1 MLRLAGR
8 GVLIG
13 FALAACVACI
23 KARQAQSPTGLARD
37 LQRNLSIVNVAAMR
51 RRRTPQHAPRVPVRA
66 VAAGRPTAAVIA

>member
-8 GVLIG
+8 GILIG

-51 RRRTPQHAPRVPVRA
+51 RRGIPQQSPRVQMRA
-66 VAAGRPTAAVIA
+66 VAAGRPTTSLTP